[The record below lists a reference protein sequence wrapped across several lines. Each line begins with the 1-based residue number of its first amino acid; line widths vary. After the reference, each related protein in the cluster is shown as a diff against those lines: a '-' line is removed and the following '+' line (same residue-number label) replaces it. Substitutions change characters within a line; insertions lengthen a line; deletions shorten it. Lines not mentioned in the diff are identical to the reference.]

1 MQPHYPFSFFFSQF
15 FPKLMWKC
23 KYFCYDFCSTIVFL
37 RSKFCSKKELIIYS
51 KSIQLMVKFPMFCLA
66 LKLWCVQFS
75 IIYTLINIS
84 LKCKCHVPLYSL
96 WYANFVVHSLVD
108 RIQRDECEPLNCRSF
123 WHLCMSDFFRLK
135 FFYYFESKLAAGLNF
150 FNCFWNCWQF
160 SSCKV
165 SIFLSDICMWELGSS

>member
-1 MQPHYPFSFFFSQF
+1 MQLHYPFSFFFSQF

-37 RSKFCSKKELIIYS
+37 RSKFCSNKELRIYS
-51 KSIQLMVKFPMFCLA
+51 KSIQLNGRISNVLSGLEA
-66 LKLWCVQFS
+66 LMCAVLYYLF
-75 IIYTLINIS
+75 LINIS
-84 LKCKCHVPLYSL
+84 LKCKCRVPLYSL

-108 RIQRDECEPLNCRSF
+108 RIQRDECELLNCRSF
-123 WHLCMSDFFRLK
+123 WHLCISDFFRLK
-135 FFYYFESKLAAGLNF
+135 FLYYFDTKLAVGLNF

-165 SIFLSDICMWELGSS
+165 SIFLSDICMWKLGSS